1 MRHLGAPHTLHGQ
14 HCTPVGSTWLSLWRH
29 GMEPSTS
36 YRLLPVRLQGPGPA
50 TVRYLYIKP
59 HASGQDSLPKDR
71 AVYVTGVP
79 AALQGTALVELFAKF
94 GEVERA
100 ALHGSRVSAVLLY
113 AAAEG
118 RDKLLKAAAKGRP
131 VELKLQEPA
140 GPCGL
145 KGEEGSTSAEVEAS
159 LGHQVIPW
167 QGQKVLAGDGL
178 LQD

>member
-1 MRHLGAPHTLHGQ
+1 
-14 HCTPVGSTWLSLWRH
+14 
-29 GMEPSTS
+29 MEAPSTS
-36 YRLLPVRLQGPGPA
+36 YRLLPVRLQGAGPG

-71 AVYVTGVP
+71 ALYVTGVP

-145 KGEEGSTSAEVEAS
+145 KGEEEC
-159 LGHQVIPW
+159 QCRI
-167 QGQKVLAGDGL
+167 QGQDQALWPAAVGAEGGAGGDVT
-178 LQD
+178 